1 MQRATCLYCGGALG
15 ATATV
20 PATVAAAR
28 PVATQPAAAPSRIVV
43 VLDFSSARP
52 EAVRDALGI
61 TVMEADLLVRRAG
74 PWVHRILP
82 ALEAET
88 EVKRLRDTGLHVS
101 RLEEHVVRAALDPVM
116 VRGGDGSERRLAL
129 DTSEGALNVE
139 AADVL
144 VVVRGPI
151 AREYTPAPGGK
162 RVRTATLEPGYR
174 FHLHRHATTRPLEID
189 PSTFAFTATDRP
201 ASSFLTI
208 WRWIGSLGTPMEDD
222 TFRHQAPALG
232 PEAPKPSELASLFG
246 VAKSPGRSSDEAPA
260 IVDNLRQ
267 FRWHSGVRGAF
278 DRARSGQH
286 A

>member
-1 MQRATCLYCGGALG
+1 MPLLRRGAGRHRDGSRAG
-15 ATATV
+15 AT
-20 PATVAAAR
+20 AR
-28 PVATQPAAAPSRIVV
+28 PVATDAAPTPPRIVV
-43 VLDFSSARP
+43 VLDFSSAHP

-61 TVMEADLLVRRAG
+61 TVLEADLLVRRAG

-82 ALEAET
+82 VLEAET
-88 EVKRLRDTGLHVS
+88 EVKRLRDAGLHVS
-101 RLEEHVVRAALDPVM
+101 GLEEHVVRTALDPVM
-116 VRGGDGSERRLAL
+116 VRGGDGSKRRLAL
-129 DTSEGALNVE
+129 DTSEGALSVE

-151 AREYTPAPGGK
+151 AREHTPAPGGK

-174 FHLHRHATTRPLEID
+174 FHLHRRASTRPLEID
-189 PSTFAFTATDRP
+189 PSTFAFTAGDRP
-201 ASSFLTI
+201 VSSFLTI
-208 WRWIGSLGTPMEDD
+208 RGWIGSLGALMEDD
-222 TFRHQAPALG
+222 TFRHHAPAFG
-232 PEAPKPSELASLFG
+232 PEAPKPSELASVLG
-246 VAKSPGRSSDEAPA
+246 VAKAARRSSEEAPA